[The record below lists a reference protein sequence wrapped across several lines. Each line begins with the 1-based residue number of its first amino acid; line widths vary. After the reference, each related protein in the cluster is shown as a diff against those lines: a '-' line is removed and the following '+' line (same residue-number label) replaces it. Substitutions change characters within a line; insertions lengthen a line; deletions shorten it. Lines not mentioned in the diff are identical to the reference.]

1 MANTVIGSSIVI
13 DGEISGDEDLV
24 IQGTVKGRISLK
36 ESLRVEGSGVVEA
49 DIETQN
55 VEIGGRVT
63 GNITASARVELRADC
78 RVVGDIKA
86 PRILIADGA
95 SFKGNVDMDVKG
107 GH

>member
-24 IQGTVKGRISLK
+24 IQGTVKGKISVK
-36 ESLRVEGSGVVEA
+36 ESLIVDRSGVVEA

-55 VEIGGRVT
+55 VEVSGKVT
-63 GNITASARVELRADC
+63 GNINASDKVELKSDC
-78 RVVGDIKA
+78 RVIGDIKA

-95 SFKGNVDMDVKG
+95 SFKGNVDMDVKER
-107 GH
+107 

>member
-1 MANTVIGSSIVI
+1 MANTVIGSSIMI

-24 IQGTVKGRISLK
+24 IQGTVKGKIAVK
-36 ESLRVEGSGVVEA
+36 ESLFVESSGLVEA

-55 VEIGGRVT
+55 VEIAGKVT
-63 GNITASARVELRADC
+63 GNIVASDKVELKTDC

-95 SFKGNVDMDVKG
+95 SFKGNVDMDVAKK
-107 GH
+107 

>member
-24 IQGTVKGRISLK
+24 IQGTVKGKISVK
-36 ESLRVEGSGVVEA
+36 ESLIVDRSGVVEA

-55 VEIGGRVT
+55 VEVSGKVT
-63 GNITASARVELRADC
+63 GNINATDKVELKSDC
-78 RVVGDIKA
+78 RVIGDIKA

-95 SFKGNVDMDVKG
+95 SFKGNVDMDVKER
-107 GH
+107 

>member
-1 MANTVIGSSIVI
+1 MANTIIGSTIIV

-24 IQGTVKGRISLK
+24 IQGTVKGKISLK
-36 ESLRVEGSGVVEA
+36 ESCIVEASGVVEA

-55 VEIGGRVT
+55 VEIAGQVT
-63 GNITASARVELRADC
+63 GNITASDKVELKTDC

-95 SFKGNVDMDVKG
+95 AFKGNVDMDV
-107 GH
+107 